1 MLHPRQQHDRAHE
14 RLIAEARAL
23 ARLDHP
29 NVVKV
34 HDVLTHA
41 DQLVIV
47 MAWVEGETLAT
58 WEQRAPRTWREVLP
72 VYLQAGQG
80 LAAAHGVGVIHRD
93 FKPANAIFGTDG
105 QVRVLDFGLARS
117 ADAPAEVPPAVMLA
131 RAARRSD
138 DRRRA
143 RELLR
148 GTQAMGWVAAFQGSP
163 WSAQEAWIRQF
174 VEEATGW
181 KLGTA
186 GACGW
191 ASDFGLYLGRPATYK
206 ANARYTIVDSDAG
219 TRTVARRQVDV
230 DPMISFGVTYSPV
243 SEVRLMAGLTLSN
256 AVLETDGPSSHMWAL
271 TFAVGG
277 NLDIV
282 GALIPQ

>member
-1 MLHPRQQHDRAHE
+1 MKTTTSHHSMI
-14 RLIAEARAL
+14 LIGMFAVAAVDPARADGKEDAATAPSTIASGRLSQYGITAGVAFAVFAPTSTEGVQRSVAAGAMPYIEVRPTFL
-23 ARLDHP
+23 ARGDITRAYCVARHTVANP
-29 NVVKV
+29 QQ
-34 HDVLTHA
+34 TA
-41 DQLVIV
+41 DAIALKKSGLSI
-47 MAWVEGETLAT
+47 ATLAPASVA
-58 WEQRAPRTWREVLP
+58 RLS
-72 VYLQAGQG
+72 
-80 LAAAHGVGVIHRD
+80 AAD
-93 FKPANAIFGTDG
+93 
-105 QVRVLDFGLARS
+105 L
-117 ADAPAEVPPAVMLA
+117 
-131 RAARRSD
+131 
-138 DRRRA
+138 
-143 RELLR
+143 ELLR
-148 GTQAMGWVAAFQGSP
+148 GTQAMGWVAAFQASP

-174 VEEATGW
+174 VEDATGW

-191 ASDFGLYLGRPATYK
+191 ASDLGLYLGRPATYK

-256 AVLETDGPSSHMWAL
+256 AVLETDGPASHVWAL

-282 GALIPQ
+282 GALIPK